1 MQRDLS
7 DSTVIRNFGI
17 PFGHTVIGISS
28 TARGLSKMNVNP
40 KALDADLEAQWP
52 VVSEAIQTILRREG
66 YPKPYEALKE
76 LTRGQTHITEASI
89 KTFVQGTRGEGG
101 GVR

>member
-1 MQRDLS
+1 
-7 DSTVIRNFGI
+7 VIRNFGI
-17 PFGHTVIGISS
+17 PFGHAVIGITS

-40 KALDADLEAQWP
+40 VALDADLEAQWP

-76 LTRGQTHITEASI
+76 LTRGQAHITEASI
-89 KTFVQGTRGEGG
+89 KTFVQGTCGQPAVAQTTAQGHRS
-101 GVR
+101 